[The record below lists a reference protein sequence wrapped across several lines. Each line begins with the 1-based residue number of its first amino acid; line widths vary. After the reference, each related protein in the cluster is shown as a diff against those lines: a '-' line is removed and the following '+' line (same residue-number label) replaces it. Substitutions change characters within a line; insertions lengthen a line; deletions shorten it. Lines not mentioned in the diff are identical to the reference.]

1 VSYHLPSTDVRLFS
15 PQVYHQIYGGHSIV
29 NGDEV
34 VMRIR
39 DEHGP
44 ITIAI
49 PIDKEVSNLPIVRN
63 SFVPEKVKKKIA
75 HKFRSALVA
84 TGLYAALD
92 YFADTISRSSST
104 LSRMQGLFT
113 SFPCVGGVVH
123 ANVGHK
129 VTFLTPP
136 LG

>member
-1 VSYHLPSTDVRLFS
+1 M
-15 PQVYHQIYGGHSIV
+15 

-92 YFADTISRSSST
+92 YFANTIS
-104 LSRMQGLFT
+104 
-113 SFPCVGGVVH
+113 
-123 ANVGHK
+123 
-129 VTFLTPP
+129 
-136 LG
+136 